1 MIPAILVHGGAGRI
15 AAENLEAARAGV
27 ERAVAAGRRALQRGD
42 VLDAVVAAVRVM
54 EDDPVFNAG
63 RGACLDA
70 DGIVSVDAGLM
81 RGRDLAVGA
90 IAAVPEL
97 GDAITVARAVL
108 ERSGHCL
115 LAGDGAVRF
124 ARAHGVGRFGR
135 DAVWTAKAQA
145 RWEAARAGIADA
157 NGQADTVGAIAIDA
171 EGHVAAACS
180 TGGVLLKTP
189 GRVGDSPIPGAGYY
203 AADGLG
209 ASCATGVG
217 EAILRRVAC
226 YDALLRAKAGLSA
239 TAAAQAVCDAV
250 VGADPSITCG
260 LILVDAHGELGVAH
274 RSAHMSHAWA
284 QGDGPIHVG
293 HVAGATT
300 EVTR

>member
-1 MIPAILVHGGAGRI
+1 MIPTTPVILVHGGAGRI
-15 AAENLEAARAGV
+15 AAENLDAARAGV
-27 ERAVAAGRRALQRGD
+27 ERAVAAGRRYLQAGD
-42 VLDAVVAAVRVM
+42 VVEAVVAAVRAM

-63 RGACLDA
+63 RGACMNA
-70 DGIVSVDAGLM
+70 DGQVEVDAGLM
-81 RGRDLAVGA
+81 RGRDLAIGA

-108 ERSGHCL
+108 DHSPHSL
-115 LAGDGAVRF
+115 LAGQGAVRF
-124 ARAHGVGRFGR
+124 ARHRGVGNFGR

-145 RWEAARAGIADA
+145 RWEAAVRGEDDA
-157 NGQADTVGAIAIDA
+157 SGQADTVGAIAIDA
-171 EGHVAAACS
+171 SGHLAAACS

-189 GRVGDSPIPGAGYY
+189 GRVGDSPIPGAGFY

-226 YDALLRAKAGLSA
+226 YDVLLRTRAGLPA
-239 TAAAQAVCDAV
+239 MAAAQAVCDAV
-250 VGADPSITCG
+250 VDGDASVTCG
-260 LILVDAHGELGVAH
+260 LIVLDAQGRVGVAH

-284 QGDGPIHVG
+284 IGDGAT
-293 HVAGATT
+293 HVAVVAG
-300 EVTR
+300 R